1 MENTIYII
9 PTTNKPVKVIFEENS
24 VDEVYV
30 ERYKKTPQEVLKDQ
44 LKYNYNLRKQ
54 LTRQQI
60 HSEYGKLRSDN
71 YEEVINFL
79 LKRGVTSLELNQKLN
94 EVHEMHTFKIKTKL
108 GINVLMLDKPFG
120 IYEISK

>member
-1 MENTIYII
+1 MENKIYII
-9 PTTNKPVKVIFEENS
+9 PTTNKPVKVIFEENP

-60 HSEYGKLRSDN
+60 HSEYGKLRSGN

-108 GINVLMLDKPFG
+108 GINDLMLDKPFG

>member
-1 MENTIYII
+1 MENKIYII
-9 PTTNKPVKVIFEENS
+9 PTTNKPVKVIFEENP

-44 LKYNYNLRKQ
+44 LKYNYNLRRQ

-60 HSEYGKLRSDN
+60 HSEYGKLRSGN

-108 GINVLMLDKPFG
+108 GINALMLDKPFG
-120 IYEISK
+120 IYEISE

>member
-1 MENTIYII
+1 MENKIYII
-9 PTTNKPVKVIFEENS
+9 PTTNKPVKVIFEENP

-44 LKYNYNLRKQ
+44 LKYNYNLRRQ

-60 HSEYGKLRSDN
+60 HSEYGKLRSGN

-94 EVHEMHTFKIKTKL
+94 EVHEMHTFEIKTKL
-108 GINVLMLDKPFG
+108 GIK
-120 IYEISK
+120 

>member
-1 MENTIYII
+1 MENKIYII
-9 PTTNKPVKVIFEENS
+9 PTINKPVKVIFEENP

-60 HSEYGKLRSDN
+60 HSEYGKLRSGN

-108 GINVLMLDKPFG
+108 GINDLMLDKPFG